1 MRFSLR
7 ALGARHSRRSY
18 QVKTQIGGK
27 TRRCAIWKGL
37 RRKRSQKNGPA
48 NGPDRTGGDGG
59 IRTHDTAFW
68 PYAPLAG
75 ECLRPLGH
83 VSGKRAFYRCRPLA
97 SIAARARN
105 AISPLR
111 SNRHPVEG
119 MQWPTFDCSGSRE
132 HTQGLVQHDG
142 AEDAARAAGADG
154 RAHAVRHR
162 PAAALQEC
170 DRLGIAASVPL
181 GHESQADGVHDR
193 LDVGHRRRSRTVA
206 DPRGAAFHACRSRKR
221 SGSHHHVVTK
231 RFKTAV
237 SSTKRRCASHSTP
250 WRASRTSFGSDPR
263 CRPDTARG
271 IAGRASVVT

>member
-1 MRFSLR
+1 MHAFLLR
-7 ALGARHSRRSY
+7 SRGARHSRRSY

-142 AEDAARAAGADG
+142 AEDAARAAGA
-154 RAHAVRHR
+154 RAQSQIREALLSTLAEVVNGPEVIITLSRKGSRR
-162 PAAALQEC
+162 P
-170 DRLGIAASVPL
+170 S
-181 GHESQADGVHDR
+181 
-193 LDVGHRRRSRTVA
+193 RRRS
-206 DPRGAAFHACRSRKR
+206 GAALR
-221 SGSHHHVVTK
+221 T
-231 RFKTAV
+231 
-237 SSTKRRCASHSTP
+237 RR
-250 WRASRTSFGSDPR
+250 
-263 CRPDTARG
+263 
-271 IAGRASVVT
+271 